1 MGAILDVKDRKILET
16 FTDNAGMPLRQLAK
30 QVGVS
35 REVAAY
41 RLKRLQQRGI
51 LSRVVARVDMTKFYH
66 TAYIMYLRFSKLDEQ
81 VLKTAKEFFIHSP
94 YVMWAASLGGEY
106 DIGTSFVTRTPHDLA
121 QFMSAMEQTFGKNL
135 QEYDLF
141 PYETEIKNTY
151 KGIFTNKITPLS
163 EALMKE
169 FAPPEKIELDDKDKL
184 LLYALSQNAELTNTQ
199 LGKIVGLSEEAV
211 RLRKKNYEKTGIIKG
226 YRGIIDMTKLG
237 ISMYYL
243 FLKFD
248 MNPALNKKIETYIQM
263 NKHIN
268 YCAKIVGK
276 YNIQACVWATSPAH
290 YQALLQDLRN
300 TFSDSLLSF
309 RSQIIFTE
317 HKHTYFPP
325 AAILDAD
332 VKKVDDFFAYQEMI

>member
-1 MGAILDVKDRKILET
+1 MKTILDVKDRRILET
-16 FTDNAGMPLRQLAK
+16 FTDNASMPLRQLAK
-30 QVGVS
+30 QAGIS

-51 LSRVVARVDMTKFYH
+51 LSRIVARVDMTKFYH
-66 TAYIMYLRFSKLDEQ
+66 TAYIMYLRFSRLDEQ
-81 VLKTAKEFFIHSP
+81 VLKTAKEFFAKSP

-106 DIGTSFVTRTPHDLA
+106 DIGTSFLTRTPHDLA
-121 QFMSAMEQTFGKNL
+121 DFMSTMEKAFGKSL

-141 PYETEIKNTY
+141 PYESEMKNTY
-151 KGIFTNKITPLS
+151 RGIFTNKTTPLS

-169 FAPPEKIELDDKDKL
+169 FTPPMQIELDGKDKL
-184 LLYALSQNAELTNTQ
+184 LLYALSQNASLTNSQ
-199 LGKIVGLSEEAV
+199 LGKIVDLSEEAV
-211 RLRKKNYEKTGIIKG
+211 RLRKKNYEKTGIIRG
-226 YRGIIDMTKLG
+226 YRGIIDMSKLG

-248 MNPALNKKIETYIQM
+248 MNPALNKKIETYMQM
-263 NKHIN
+263 NKHVN

-276 YNIQACVWATSPAH
+276 FNIQACMWATSPAH
-290 YQALLQDLRN
+290 YQMLLQDMRN

-325 AAILDAD
+325 AAIMDAD
-332 VKKVDDFFAYQEMI
+332 IKKVDDFFAYRHML